1 MDAEDNDLLLICA
14 DNEGLLDLFLRSC
27 MTFVSCVREQSEGSG
42 SGKSV
47 MLHSSLN
54 PIKSRRGPNGC
65 FYVFSV
71 LAALLLGVVWP
82 AAR

>member
-1 MDAEDNDLLLICA
+1 MVLFDICKLC
-14 DNEGLLDLFLRSC
+14 NRK
-27 MTFVSCVREQSEGSG
+27 QSEGSG

-65 FYVFSV
+65 FYMFSV
-71 LAALLLGVVWP
+71 LAGLLLGVVWP